1 MFRKVLAIISS
12 NVIFYPFV
20 SLSLYEKSHY
30 MYIGTVDFCSRSLFI
45 LRLLSVFPTGHFL
58 LTCYQIY
65 WFCLLP
71 SQICYW
77 IHLVNFSVIS
87 FDPKTPIWFFF
98 MLLILLW
105 RSPVYL
111 SHCHILFSLFKLLDH
126 IYKSWFWSLCQQNPS
141 AQNSFLLTFSLSIG
155 HTFPF
160 LSMLHNFYW
169 KLDILDKYYPEILDS
184 GFLPWVFVGFFNG
197 LIFVFAFCLYF
208 RVHLLPYVWLL
219 MFLFSVLVF

>member
-87 FDPKTPIWFFF
+87 FDPKTPIWFFLCF
-98 MLLILLW
+98 SFFCGDPLFIWVIVVIFSSHYLNYLIIFIKADFEVFVSKIHLLRI
-105 RSPVYL
+105 
-111 SHCHILFSLFKLLDH
+111 H
-126 IYKSWFWSLCQQNPS
+126 
-141 AQNSFLLTFSLSIG
+141 
-155 HTFPF
+155 
-160 LSMLHNFYW
+160 FYW
-169 KLDILDKYYPEILDS
+169 L
-184 GFLPWVFVGFFNG
+184 FPWV
-197 LIFVFAFCLYF
+197 
-208 RVHLLPYVWLL
+208 
-219 MFLFSVLVF
+219 